1 MEFLTCLLA
10 WLIEMI
16 VKIQVITNVDP
27 QKFTTVFIS
36 LKQLEA
42 WVSNFTLE
50 LMIIWLFSAFD
61 IELVL

>member
-1 MEFLTCLLA
+1 MEFLTCLLT

-27 QKFTTVFIS
+27 QKFITVFIS
-36 LKQLEA
+36 LKQLET
-42 WVSNFTLE
+42 WISNFTLE

-61 IELVL
+61 IKLVL

>member
-42 WVSNFTLE
+42 WISNFTLE